1 MATNKIGKEKVLQL
15 IKEEAYIIT
24 RKHELYKEI
33 QKIEDELKNLNEC
46 MGLAGQ
52 GLVGTFGFSG
62 PSDSSKKVSATGFVN
77 PMSISHI
84 EQLAKDMGIENPY
97 DNKEVSGFG
106 DEFNPKDGGV
116 DSQALKNE
124 NELLKKE
131 LGELKALLNNKQTNN
146 QI

>member
-1 MATNKIGKEKVLQL
+1 MAVNKINKDKVLQL

-24 RKHELYKEI
+24 RKREI
-33 QKIEDELKNLNEC
+33 YEEVKKIEDELKNLNEC

-52 GLVGTFGFSG
+52 GMVGTFGFNNN
-62 PSDSSKKVSATGFVN
+62 PNDVAKKTHATGFVN

-97 DNKEVSGFG
+97 ASKEIEGFG
-106 DEFNPKDGGV
+106 DEFNSKDSGN
-116 DSQALKNE
+116 DESIKQE

-131 LGELKALLNNKQTNN
+131 VEQLKSMLGNKQ
-146 QI
+146 